1 MPTFADAGRAIEQN
15 LGALRKPG
23 ILAVRPG
30 YRTAAGWPLGDPV
43 VVALV
48 GAKKGEAAAYGL
60 PSQVGGVPVEVREA
74 TPLERLKA
82 TQPAIHA
89 ELKERARPE
98 QHTPD
103 FPFEHAFAAPPQAA
117 AAPARGPAKPQL
129 PYRPAARPLDP
140 VTDTLTVICN
150 ASPDAGWPTLRDF
163 FGRIQ
168 QKLVVGMYDFTSA
181 HILSGLES
189 ALAGG
194 AGARNLSLVLDHPT
208 RNPSAD
214 QSDQETEADL
224 NGKLGSA
231 FSFAWAPVR
240 SSPEVDEWIFPTAYH
255 IKVAVRDS
263 AELWLSSGNWN
274 NSNQPEDAPVA
285 DPDPAHA
292 AETFEKSDR
301 DWHVVIAHPP
311 LAQLYEAYLLNDRET
326 ALPAQGQAMAANGLE
341 AFAEETFDLAEL
353 NPAAVARPPRQFF
366 APVTVTE
373 PMTVQPLLTPDR
385 AADSGGM
392 YAEKMLEL
400 ISSAQ
405 HSLYIQ
411 LQYIHPSDQAEDAAF
426 TALLN
431 AVAARAAAGVDV
443 RIILSQ
449 WQNSQWMERL
459 QAAGIDTGLVRIQQ
473 GVHNKGFVVD
483 HQRVVISS
491 QNWSGA
497 GVLQNRDAG
506 LIIDN
511 ATIARYFE
519 GIFLHDWD
527 NVAVGR
533 GGRLGVTAR
542 DAAVAQIYGWEDD
555 PGESEHALVPPE
567 LRAVPNLTLAPL
579 QLAIPG
585 LSAPPPRGYMPGSA
599 EFRYWSAAEAAARG
613 AAFWRQLLPA
623 GTTWQVGETLN
634 LLLDEG
640 EDFNAFYD
648 RQALN
653 FFHGTAG
660 GRTVYSGESPD
671 IVCHEQGHA
680 ILDAMR
686 PELFDAGTIEA
697 AAFHKS
703 FGDMSAL
710 LAALQLPS
718 MRTAMIADT
727 HGDLSRNSRLSRLA
741 EQLGWAI
748 RQTAPSAV
756 DPDCLRNAANSFFYT
771 NPESLPSR
779 APAASLSSEPHSFSR
794 VFTGA
799 FLEALAGGFRSTSAN
814 PGEADLQ
821 VVSQDFA
828 RLLVTGILAAPIVPE
843 YMSQVAA
850 AIIVADAGAEG
861 AARGKYGDVLKS
873 AFVRHGILS
882 PQSAAGLAA
891 LHAAGLPA
899 HPLGITPGQAREL
912 PNTALSAAEY
922 GLGDRPLLVRA
933 PSDPRRFA
941 VSAAAFGVGSVTP
954 SNAEHAARA
963 FVEDLL
969 QRGHIDIGDAG
980 QPEARIVH
988 PHTFKTHRLV
998 PTRPG
1003 SGADPHLVRLRLP
1016 CHLLNMTNG
1025 TTIGR
1030 NAEAER
1036 RQKAQ
1041 EAFERGIIERGEAA
1055 VADLQ
1060 GRLPPG
1066 VTHEIVGHDATGRPI
1081 LKRRR
1086 FG

>member
-15 LGALRKPG
+15 LEALRKPG

-82 TQPAIHA
+82 TRPAIHA

-98 QHTPD
+98 HHTPD

-140 VTDTLTVICN
+140 VTDTLTSSATRAPMPDGRRSGTSSGASSKSWSSGCTTSPRPTFSPAWRARSRAAQARAICRSCSTIRR
-150 ASPDAGWPTLRDF
+150 ATRP
-163 FGRIQ
+163 
-168 QKLVVGMYDFTSA
+168 
-181 HILSGLES
+181 
-189 ALAGG
+189 
-194 AGARNLSLVLDHPT
+194 PT
-208 RNPSAD
+208 RATKRPK
-214 QSDQETEADL
+214 QDL

-542 DAAVAQIYGWEDD
+542 DAAVAQIFGWEDD
-555 PGESEHALVPPE
+555 PGESEPALVPPE
-567 LRAVPNLTLAPL
+567 LRAVPDLTLAPL

-585 LSAPPPRGYMPGSA
+585 VSAPPPRGYMPGSA

-697 AAFHKS
+697 AAFHEF

-779 APAASLSSEPHSFSR
+779 GPAASLSSEPHSFSR

-891 LHAAGLPA
+891 LHAAGLPS

-969 QRGHIDIGDAG
+969 QRGHIDIGGAG

-998 PTRPG
+998 PRDEGLMLTR
-1003 SGADPHLVRLRLP
+1003 
-1016 CHLLNMTNG
+1016 
-1025 TTIGR
+1025 
-1030 NAEAER
+1030 
-1036 RQKAQ
+1036 
-1041 EAFERGIIERGEAA
+1041 
-1055 VADLQ
+1055 
-1060 GRLPPG
+1060 
-1066 VTHEIVGHDATGRPI
+1066 I
-1081 LKRRR
+1081 LFDCGFRAI
-1086 FG
+1086 F

>member
-1 MPTFADAGRAIEQN
+1 MPTFAEAGRAIEQN
-15 LGALRKPG
+15 LEALRKPG

-30 YRTAAGWPLGDPV
+30 YHIEAGWPVGDPV

-74 TPLERLKA
+74 SPLERLKA

-89 ELKERARPE
+89 ELAERTRPE

-103 FPFEHAFAAPPQAA
+103 FPFEHVFAAPPQAV
-117 AAPARGPAKPQL
+117 AAPARGPAKPQI
-129 PYRPAARPLDP
+129 PYRPAAPPLDP
-140 VTDTLTVICN
+140 MTETLSVICA
-150 ASPDAGWPTLRDF
+150 ASPDAGWPVLRDF

-181 HILSGLES
+181 HVLAGLDS
-189 ALAGG
+189 ALSGG
-194 AGARNLSLVLDHPT
+194 AGARDLSLVLDHPT
-208 RNPSAD
+208 RNPTAD
-214 QSDQETEADL
+214 QSDEETEQDL
-224 NGKLGSA
+224 SGKLGGA

-240 SSPEVDEWIFPTAYH
+240 SSPEVREWMFPTAYH

-274 NSNQPEDAPVA
+274 NSNQPEDAPVS

-301 DWHVVIAHPP
+301 DWHVVIAHPR
-311 LAQLYEAYLLNDRET
+311 LAQLYEAYLLNDRAT
-326 ALPAQGQAMAANGLE
+326 ALPAQGQAMAAAELE
-341 AFAEETFDLAEL
+341 ALAEQTFDLAEL
-353 NPAAVARPPRQFF
+353 NPAAAARPPRQFF

-385 AADSGGM
+385 GADSGGM
-392 YAEKMLEL
+392 YAERMLQL
-400 ISSAQ
+400 ISGAQ
-405 HSLYIQ
+405 RSLYIQ
-411 LQYIHPSDQAEDAAF
+411 LQYIHPSNQTEDAGF
-426 TALLN
+426 TALLD
-431 AVAARAAAGVDV
+431 AVAARAGAGVDV

-459 QAAGIDTGLVRIQQ
+459 QAAGVDTGLVRIQN

-483 HQRVVISS
+483 HQRVVVSS

-527 NVAVGR
+527 NVAVGH
-533 GGRLGVTAR
+533 GGRLGVTAH
-542 DAAVAQIYGWEDD
+542 DATVAQIFGWEDD
-555 PGESEHALVPPE
+555 PGENVPALVPPE
-567 LRAVPNLTLAPL
+567 LRAVPDLTLAPL
-579 QLAIPG
+579 RLAIAG
-585 LSAPPPRGYMPGSA
+585 ISAPPPRGYAPGTA

-613 AAFWRQLLPA
+613 AAFWRQLLPS
-623 GTTWQVGETLN
+623 GTNWQVGETLN

-660 GRTVYSGESPD
+660 GRTVFSGESPD

-680 ILDAMR
+680 ILDALR

-697 AAFHKS
+697 AAFHES

-718 MRTAMIADT
+718 MRAAMIADT
-727 HGDLSRNSRLSRLA
+727 AGDLSRSSRLSRLA

-748 RQTAPSAV
+748 RQFAPTAV

-771 NPESLPSR
+771 NPEALPSR
-779 APAASLSSEPHSFSR
+779 APAASLSSEPHAFSR

-799 FLEALAGGFRSTSAN
+799 FLEALAGGFRLASAN

-821 VVSQDFA
+821 AVSQDLA
-828 RLLVTGILAAPIVPE
+828 RLLIAGILAAPIVPE

-850 AIIVADAGAEG
+850 AIIAADAGAAG
-861 AARGKYGDVLKS
+861 AARGRYGDVLKS

-882 PQSAAGLAA
+882 PQSAAGVVAFQAA
-891 LHAAGLPA
+891 GAAAVRPLGIAAGLV
-899 HPLGITPGQAREL
+899 REL
-912 PNTALSAAEY
+912 PHIALSAAEY
-922 GLGDRPLLVRA
+922 GLGERPLLVRA

-963 FVEDLL
+963 FLEDLL
-969 QRGHIDIGDAG
+969 QRGHIDIGGAG
-980 QPEARIVH
+980 QPGTRIVH

-998 PTRPG
+998 PSAEGLMLTR
-1003 SGADPHLVRLRLP
+1003 
-1016 CHLLNMTNG
+1016 
-1025 TTIGR
+1025 
-1030 NAEAER
+1030 
-1036 RQKAQ
+1036 
-1041 EAFERGIIERGEAA
+1041 
-1055 VADLQ
+1055 
-1060 GRLPPG
+1060 
-1066 VTHEIVGHDATGRPI
+1066 I
-1081 LKRRR
+1081 LFDCGFRAIS
-1086 FG
+1086 